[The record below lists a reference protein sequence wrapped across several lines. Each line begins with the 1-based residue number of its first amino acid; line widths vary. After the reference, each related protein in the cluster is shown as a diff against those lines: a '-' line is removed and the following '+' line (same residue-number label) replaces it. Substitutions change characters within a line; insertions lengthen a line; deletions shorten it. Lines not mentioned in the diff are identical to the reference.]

1 MSKRIFVDTS
11 AWIEIILKGEK
22 YSREVTAYFV
32 SQLEAG
38 SKFFT
43 NDYVLD
49 EAWTRLITQQSFFS
63 AKALRAKTKQ
73 AERLGKLAIIW
84 TDEVLFNRTWE
95 TFAKFSEH
103 KLSFTDSLI
112 ITVAKDFRIN
122 EILTLDQGFKKAGL
136 TVRPLID

>member
-22 YSREVTAYFV
+22 YSQEVTAYFV

-63 AKALRAKTKQ
+63 AKALRTKTKQ

-95 TFAKFSEH
+95 TFAKFSDH
-103 KLSFTDSLI
+103 RLSFTDSLI

-136 TVRPLID
+136 TVRPIL

>member
-1 MSKRIFVDTS
+1 MSKRIFVDAS

-22 YSREVTAYFV
+22 FTKQVTDYFFY
-32 SQLEAG
+32 QLKAG

-49 EAWTRLITQQSFFS
+49 EAWTRLITQQSFSS
-63 AKALRAKTKQ
+63 AKALRTKTNL

-84 TDEVLFNRTWE
+84 TDEVLFNRAWV
-95 TFAKFSEH
+95 TFSKFSEH
-103 KLSFTDSLI
+103 KLSFTDSVI
-112 ITVAKDFRIN
+112 ITVVKDLRIN

-136 TVRPLID
+136 IVRPIL